1 MVSIICSSFL
11 FGPSS
16 FCDCR
21 KLSLNCLTE
30 AEPRWRLC
38 SVCGPVVLSSL
49 SHWDCQGWV
58 SGDCLVCSRV
68 QGLGFRVYWCV
79 QGSDISAGRGC
90 FGHNAKL
97 KVAA

>member
-30 AEPRWRLC
+30 AETTLETLFGLRAGSLVEFVALGLSGVGFRRL
-38 SVCGPVVLSSL
+38 
-49 SHWDCQGWV
+49 
-58 SGDCLVCSRV
+58 SGVFK
-68 QGLGFRVYWCV
+68 GLGFRVYWCV